1 MRHIFQSHF
10 KDGQGRV
17 ISGATVTVYLTN
29 TTTIATIYSSLTGG
43 SPVTSVITAADGSF
57 AFYVSDSDFSLNQK
71 FKITLTKT
79 DFATKSYDN
88 ITIFAPVPTAIFY
101 VDANETDQGAVGNG
115 YSLKDIIDAAGSN
128 NVTIKFRNSSGSA
141 TTSYT
146 LTTSEV
152 IPATC
157 AIELEQGAM
166 IVQGGTATLT
176 INGPVVG
183 DPRHQWLSG
192 FAAGD
197 VTFGV
202 GIKVIPCIW
211 FGGGVNTDL
220 TLAIQSAINAV
231 PLTSGAGFPW
241 VEFPPYQFILS
252 STITIPYDIPI
263 RGVGSQ
269 VSGSTLNFTG
279 TGICLQATF

>member
-1 MRHIFQSHF
+1 MRFAFQSVA
-10 KDGQGRV
+10 KDGMGRIIPSMT
-17 ISGATVTVYLTN
+17 ISVYKAGGTVAANVYT
-29 TTTIATIYSSLTGG
+29 ALTGG
-43 SPVTSVITAADGSF
+43 SPVTSVTTSSDGSF

-88 ITIFAPVPTAIFY
+88 ITIFAPVPTAIYY

-183 DPRHQWLSG
+183 NPMHQWLSG
-192 FAAGD
+192 FAAGE
-197 VTFGV
+197 VT
-202 GIKVIPCIW
+202 
-211 FGGGVNTDL
+211 
-220 TLAIQSAINAV
+220 
-231 PLTSGAGFPW
+231 LTSYKEEWFLGSDTGVYLTFIGHNAGVKTNPNQT
-241 VEFPPYQFILS
+241 V
-252 STITIPYDIPI
+252 
-263 RGVGSQ
+263 
-269 VSGSTLNFTG
+269 
-279 TGICLQATF
+279 